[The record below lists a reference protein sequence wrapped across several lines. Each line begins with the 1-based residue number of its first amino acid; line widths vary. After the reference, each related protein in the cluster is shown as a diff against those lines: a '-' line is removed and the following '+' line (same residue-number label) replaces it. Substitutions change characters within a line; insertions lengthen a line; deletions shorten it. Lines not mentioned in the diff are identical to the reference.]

1 MKDAEEGSIS
11 SKDFAYNWIVFY
23 RRLCDNSR
31 SFMCQDYVS
40 VEFTKVVSLL
50 CRARRR
56 GRATREGEQLN
67 DTIRRKKM
75 CDTIVLISGPALTT
89 ISFLLWTIVFGF
101 LACALW
107 SRKYERYLEVANWI
121 TSTLHAI
128 VTTAVG
134 ILIVKNTRHDLIYAK
149 CALTGTFPLD
159 KFVLEDWSLTLYKRN
174 HPSTAETF
182 TFPHPEVF
190 FLILHP
196 FSRTSCIRIGRIFW
210 TRLHRSFFSSVAEKF
225 KGSQECRQ
233 KGWHYCATAKKK

>member
-1 MKDAEEGSIS
+1 
-11 SKDFAYNWIVFY
+11 
-23 RRLCDNSR
+23 
-31 SFMCQDYVS
+31 
-40 VEFTKVVSLL
+40 
-50 CRARRR
+50 
-56 GRATREGEQLN
+56 
-67 DTIRRKKM
+67 M

-149 CALTGTFPLD
+149 CALTGTFPPD
-159 KFVLEDWSLTLYKRN
+159 NFVLEDWSLTLYKRN
-174 HPSTAETF
+174 HRSAAETF

-190 FLILHP
+190 FLY
-196 FSRTSCIRIGRIFW
+196 CIRFPELHAFVLAGYFGHDSIVLFFLQWLKSSKDLRNVDKKVDNIVQQRRKSKAFCTYRLTLQKFLKSALAWHHILIF
-210 TRLHRSFFSSVAEKF
+210 TVALPVILGIVILSHCLNLKICIFKCLKF
-225 KGSQECRQ
+225 
-233 KGWHYCATAKKK
+233 HL

>member
-1 MKDAEEGSIS
+1 
-11 SKDFAYNWIVFY
+11 
-23 RRLCDNSR
+23 
-31 SFMCQDYVS
+31 MCQDYVS

-149 CALTGTFPLD
+149 CALTGTFPTD
-159 KFVLEDWSLTLYKRN
+159 NFVLERRRLKLDVVQTQSSQRRGNFY
-174 HPSTAETF
+174 
-182 TFPHPEVF
+182 FPTSGSF

-210 TRLHRSFFSSVAEKF
+210 TRLHRSFLSSVAEKF

-233 KGWHYCATAKKK
+233 KG